1 MSKIVHLSTQHTG
14 VICRR
19 KNFPQK
25 DSRTSPLQV
34 TCPDCIAIIHHVM
47 LAKQGQ
53 LDSSPYDVH
62 QGMSFQEVRDEL
74 CEELEARRAAHGMV
88 QAMKQARKKEVQA

>member
-1 MSKIVHLSTQHTG
+1 MSKIVHLSPQHTG
-14 VICRR
+14 VICNR

-34 TCPDCIAIIHHVM
+34 TCPDCIVIIHHVM

-62 QGMSFQEVRDEL
+62 QGMRFQEVRDQL
-74 CEELEARRAAHGMV
+74 CEQLEASRVAHGI
-88 QAMKQARKKEVQA
+88 AKAIKEARKKEVQA